1 MFQIPCEIPSFMKPV
16 GERLSKRM
24 WLVHNFNVENENDLY
39 NPANYRDNVG
49 FEKTRYILILD
60 LNVYQFL
67 INIVKKK
74 IPKKNFRDAASLLV
88 FCQVINIEIDPTY
101 AVYEKLNYNTKN
113 LSEALSDLELF
124 YNINN
129 GDMEELAK
137 YALECSDSVPIN
149 MSHKFDH
156 EKIGANLMKYKKLKD
171 WDSLYLMM
179 LSIVEINTDTS
190 IPRREKLGVFS
201 DWIIYK
207 FRRSLVVF
215 VYAVVLFCEFPIK
228 RMMKF
233 KSNSSP
239 EEKRL
244 SVTNMTWDLYMM
256 SQFFKKWTEKDKNE
270 EFLYASDDN
279 AFCSLL
285 RDSIQV
291 QKEQGLA
298 PIKHYMN
305 ESEYE
310 LAMKILNVND
320 DIPGRAYT
328 SDDWGL
334 EYRKKLIS
342 EYEDRLY
349 T

>member
-1 MFQIPCEIPSFMKPV
+1 
-16 GERLSKRM
+16 M
-24 WLVHNFNVENENDLY
+24 WLVHNFNIENENDLY
-39 NPANYRDNVG
+39 NPANYLYNAEFD
-49 FEKTRYILILD
+49 KTRYILTLD

-74 IPKKNFRDAASLLV
+74 IPKENFRDAASLLV
-88 FCQVINIEIDPTY
+88 FCQVTNIDIDPTY
-101 AVYEKLNYNTKN
+101 PVYEKINYNREN
-113 LSEALSDLELF
+113 LSEAVSDLELF
-124 YNINN
+124 HNINN

-137 YALECSDSVPIN
+137 YALEYSDSVPID
-149 MSHKFDH
+149 MSHEFDH
-156 EKIGANLMKYKKLKD
+156 EEIGANLMKYKKLKE

-179 LSIVEINTDTS
+179 LSVVDINTNTS

-201 DWIIYK
+201 DWTIYK
-207 FRRSLVVF
+207 FRRSLVAF

-233 KSNSSP
+233 KPNSSP
-239 EEKRL
+239 DEKRQ
-244 SVTNMTWDLYMM
+244 SVTNMTWDLYIM
-256 SQFFKKWTEKDKNE
+256 SQFFKKWTKKHKNE

-285 RDSIQV
+285 RDAIQV

-298 PIKHYMN
+298 PIRHYMN

-310 LAMKILNVND
+310 SAMKLLNVND

-328 SDDWGL
+328 SDEWGP
-334 EYRKKLIS
+334 EYRAKLIS
-342 EYEDRLY
+342 EYESRLY
-349 T
+349 I